1 MVTTFDVVSN
11 TFTASTKINFMLFV
25 ELAYELS
32 SSKVETD
39 YFKKSNI

>member
-1 MVTTFDVVSN
+1 MVTRFDVVSN
-11 TFTASTKINFMLFV
+11 TFTASTRINLTLFV
-25 ELAYELS
+25 KLGHEL